1 MRRTILLLTL
11 ALLTGC
17 GSKGALYL
25 PAEEEEAAPA
35 PSPAPSPSPSID
47 EGIKLDTGDENLEP
61 GAGDKSYDEE
71 DEEQ

>member
-35 PSPAPSPSPSID
+35 PSPSPSPSID